1 MTHVVHLSSVHYP
14 FDPRIFHKQ
23 LQTLSA
29 AGYRTTLLVH
39 HDESIVRDGVDVRS
53 VGNVNTRLERWR
65 NLPTLFREARAEDAD
80 VYHVHDPELL
90 PIGVLLSLTT
100 DARVVYDVHEDYAD
114 AIRVREWI
122 PDPVKPVLQRV
133 FPAIQGALTRP
144 LDLVVTADD
153 ATRESL
159 ASRTSTPVE
168 TIRNLPKVAGIETDR
183 IDLERSHEH
192 VLAYVG
198 GLDRERGLLN
208 MLQVTARLR
217 ERGLDVGLWLLGP
230 FQDKE
235 IEREARRYMEREG
248 IAEHVRLFGYV
259 DYDEIFSYLS
269 AADIGLLLVDEAR
282 FERNVPTKFFEYLY
296 CGLPVVLTEVPSLEP
311 YADSDYCVSVPERD
325 LERAT
330 TEIERL
336 LEDSDARQAMSDAGR
351 EAVVSEYSWEAE
363 RDRLLAA
370 YAQLTGSPG
379 TDGIAGPTDETAR
392 TDDEYE

>member
-1 MTHVVHLSSVHYP
+1 MTHVVHISSVHYP

-23 LQTLSA
+23 LQALSD

-39 HDESIVRDGVDVRS
+39 HEDSTERDGVTVRS
-53 VGNVNTRLERWR
+53 VGDVESRLERWR

-100 DARVVYDVHEDYAD
+100 DASVVYDVHEDYAD

-122 PDPVKPVLQRV
+122 PEPVKPVLQRV
-133 FPAIQGALTRP
+133 FPTVQAALTRP
-144 LDLVVTADD
+144 LELVVTADD
-153 ATRESL
+153 STRAQLEGH
-159 ASRTSTPVE
+159 TSTPVE
-168 TIRNLPKVAGIETDR
+168 TVRNLPTVAGIETDR
-183 IDLERSHEH
+183 VDVERSHEH

-198 GLDRERGLLN
+198 GLDRERGLLT

-230 FQDKE
+230 FQDGA
-235 IEREARRYMEREG
+235 IERTAREFMDREG

-269 AADIGLLLVDEAR
+269 AADVGLLLVDEER
-282 FERNVPTKFFEYLY
+282 FARNVPTKFFEYLY
-296 CGLPVVLTEVPSLEP
+296 CELPVVMTEVPSLEP
-311 YADSDYCVSVPERD
+311 YADDDYCVAVPEDD
-325 LERAT
+325 LDRTVEELAG
-330 TEIERL
+330 L
-336 LEDSDARQAMSDAGR
+336 LEAPETRVRMGEAGR
-351 EAVVSEYSWEAE
+351 EAVASEYSWEIE

-370 YAQLTGSPG
+370 YAQLT
-379 TDGIAGPTDETAR
+379 DR
-392 TDDEYE
+392 R